1 MSTQKQII
9 GLQKQNEGIHLSLL
23 AKGLCFD
30 RQNIDPNTSED
41 DHLQLLKDEN
51 AKLKELA
58 NQHKPPP
65 QVKEQKVQV
74 AKVQVAQ
81 VAKPK
86 ESKSKEAD
94 DNSDEEDFSEPV
106 KKFECITNMEDLKR
120 AFFNGEYETFNTAVK
135 TSGFPLY
142 SADYKY
148 SSDNDGKAEFAAKN
162 LVGGFVRNLEDFRK
176 YLMVCFRCIKVSTDS
191 EPTRYEYKSYWI
203 VNTNEPLINVIGSV
217 YEDFDFVK
225 IESTGMDHFLQ
236 MIKRLDE
243 DSLLS
248 PLVEK
253 YLH

>member
-9 GLQKQNEGIHLSLL
+9 GLQKQNDGIYSSLL
-23 AKGLCFD
+23 AKGVCVD
-30 RQNIDPNTSED
+30 RQIIDPNTSED
-41 DHLQLLKDEN
+41 DHLQMLKDEN

-74 AKVQVAQ
+74 AQV
-81 VAKPK
+81 VKPK

-135 TSGFPLY
+135 TTSFPLY
-142 SADYKY
+142 SANYKY

-176 YLMVCFRCIKVSTDS
+176 YLMVCFRCKLVSAEA
-191 EPTRYEYKSYWI
+191 EPSRYEYKSYWI

-225 IESTGMDHFLQ
+225 IESTSIDDFLEI
-236 MIKRLDE
+236 IKRTDE
-243 DSLLS
+243 DSS
-248 PLVEK
+248 SSALVEK